1 MLNDYGEEVIYEIP
15 PSFQDDIGSLES
27 KKESVESKNDVSF
40 RRKQTTLST
49 NRRISVSDD
58 AKNTSDLKEK
68 KSEIDPGNID
78 VELKRFLGSSDD
90 LQATAA
96 TEPLKEKDTNG
107 KSLHNSLDELNNG
120 ISIPI
125 DVYKF
130 DRIPIELEFQKKV
143 KQKSSLTALVE
154 RKAEL
159 NNPLTAQYSAYV
171 QYYIDSYNFRAR
183 NLILRE

>member
-1 MLNDYGEEVIYEIP
+1 MLNDYGEEIIYEIP

-27 KKESVESKNDVSF
+27 KKDMSL
-40 RRKQTTLST
+40 RRKQAKLST
-49 NRRISVSDD
+49 KRRISVRDD

-68 KSEIDPGNID
+68 KSEIDPGNLD

-96 TEPLKEKDTNG
+96 TEPFKEKDTNG
-107 KSLHNSLDELNNG
+107 KSLHNSLDELNSNG
-120 ISIPI
+120 IPIPI

-171 QYYIDSYNFRAR
+171 QYYIDSYNF
-183 NLILRE
+183 